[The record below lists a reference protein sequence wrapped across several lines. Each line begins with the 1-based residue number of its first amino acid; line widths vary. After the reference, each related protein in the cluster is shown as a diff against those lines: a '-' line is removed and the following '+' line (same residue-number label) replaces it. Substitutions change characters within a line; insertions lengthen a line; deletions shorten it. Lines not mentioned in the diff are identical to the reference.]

1 MKFIK
6 SFESHDPKTD
16 VSNTRSVLQDLGFY
30 PSYYFKLDL
39 TLPLMEGEFSN
50 LNDLFRGVFHV
61 EVAVEFDGQK
71 LWSHKILEKIAEQ
84 KFDLHSY
91 PDKITRLL
99 SEFNT
104 QKKMV
109 ELAAECL
116 KRPHRETE
124 FKIIWPL
131 DAGYPS
137 YFTECENPL
146 VYWAEG
152 LALSILEAQC
162 EKNRFINGEE
172 KKSFL
177 NFCYSRSRSEFLI
190 MEDSVKISPGSK
202 MWITHF

>member
-16 VSNTRSVLQDLGFY
+16 VRNTRSVLQELGFY

-99 SEFNT
+99 SESNT
-104 QKKMV
+104 QKKLIK
-109 ELAAECL
+109 LAAECL
-116 KRPHRETE
+116 KRPHRETG
-124 FKIIWPL
+124 FKIIWPP
-131 DAGYPS
+131 DAGYPN

-162 EKNRFINGEE
+162 EKNGFSNGEE

-177 NFCYSRSRSEFLI
+177 DFCYSRSRSEFLI
-190 MEDSVKISPGSK
+190 LEDSIKIRPGSE